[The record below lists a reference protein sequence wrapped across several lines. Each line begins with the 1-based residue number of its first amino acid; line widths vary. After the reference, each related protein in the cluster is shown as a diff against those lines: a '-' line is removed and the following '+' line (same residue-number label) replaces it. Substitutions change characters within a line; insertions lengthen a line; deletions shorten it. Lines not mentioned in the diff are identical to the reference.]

1 MIEHVLDGSG
11 VRSKRTMYT
20 AIAKTLSFP
29 DWFGHNLDG
38 LYDCLTDLSWLPKGE
53 HVLIWTHSEV
63 LAKADPSGYRAIR
76 EVLDDAVE
84 GATDPSRTLSVVLA
98 KPQS

>member
-1 MIEHVLDGSG
+1 MIEHLLDGSA
-11 VRSKRTMYT
+11 VRSKRAMFT
-20 AIAKTLSFP
+20 ALAKTLSFP
-29 DWFGHNLDG
+29 DWFGHNLDA
-38 LYDCLTDLSWLPKGE
+38 LYDCLTDLSWLPTGE

-84 GATDPSRTLSVVLA
+84 SATDPDRKLSVVLA